1 MDFHYRTPTHVSM
14 MRQMVVSTLAIV
26 SGLTGIDDRFAIAYI
41 DKESVDG
48 FGLLLPLGMH
58 SFDSAQAAVNAF
70 SLHQLTS
77 PRTERV
83 ELQEVTQ
90 QVSEM
95 LCLFARPALCHL
107 FFVSA
112 NLSVQLSTPV
122 TDRRI
127 GFHTVSPNFC
137 FPFNGPDIP
146 PGWHV
151 FFDDNSYD
159 TESKEAILKD
169 KISTVIE
176 HIRTGFEPGVVKDLR
191 LDFSAGERCQIQP
204 VLEENYLDLLRPGE
218 RWVIPV
224 EIKVPSAAVR
234 RPPQVTYSKGDES
247 NPTLDSMMVELQ
259 DVLNDFSCEILP
271 QHILSSRLQYR
282 HSLLSAENVVSVESA
297 CIVGRDTQRDRLG
310 TFHD

>member
-1 MDFHYRTPTHVSM
+1 
-14 MRQMVVSTLAIV
+14 MVVSTLAIV
-26 SGLTGIDDRFAIAYI
+26 SSLTGIDDRFSIAYI
-41 DKESVDG
+41 DKDSVDG

-58 SFDSAQAAVNAF
+58 SFESAQAAIDTFA
-70 SLHQLTS
+70 LHQLTS
-77 PRTERV
+77 QQTERV

-127 GFHTVSPNFC
+127 GFHTISPNFC

-151 FFDDNSYD
+151 FFDGNSYD
-159 TESKEAILKD
+159 AESKEAILKD

-176 HIRTGFEPGVVKDLR
+176 HIRTGIEPGVVKDLR
-191 LDFSAGERCQIQP
+191 LGFTAGERCQIQP
-204 VLEENYLDLLRPGE
+204 VLEESYLDLLRPGE

-224 EIKVPSAAVR
+224 EVRVPSAAVR
-234 RPPQVTYSKGDES
+234 RPLRVTCSERDVS

-259 DVLNDFSCEILP
+259 DVLDGFSCEILP
-271 QHILSSRLQYR
+271 QHILSSRLEYR
-282 HSLLSAENVVSVESA
+282 HSLLSAESVVSVEST
-297 CIVGRDTQRDRLG
+297 CTVGRDIY
-310 TFHD
+310 

>member
-1 MDFHYRTPTHVSM
+1 
-14 MRQMVVSTLAIV
+14 MVVSTLAIV
-26 SGLTGIDDRFAIAYI
+26 SSLTGIDDRFSIAYI
-41 DKESVDG
+41 DKDSVDG
-48 FGLLLPLGMH
+48 FGLLLPLGVH
-58 SFDSAQAAVNAF
+58 SFESAQAAIDTFALN
-70 SLHQLTS
+70 QLTS
-77 PRTERV
+77 QQTERV

-127 GFHTVSPNFC
+127 GFHTISPNFC

-151 FFDDNSYD
+151 FFDGNGYD
-159 TESKEAILKD
+159 AESKEAILKD

-176 HIRTGFEPGVVKDLR
+176 QIRTGIEPGVVKDLR
-191 LDFSAGERCQIQP
+191 LGFTAGERCQIQP
-204 VLEENYLDLLRPGE
+204 VLEESYLDLLRPGE

-224 EIKVPSAAVR
+224 EVRVPSAAVR
-234 RPPQVTYSKGDES
+234 RPLRVTCSERDAS
-247 NPTLDSMMVELQ
+247 NPTIDSMMVELQ
-259 DVLNDFSCEILP
+259 DVLDGFSCEILP
-271 QHILSSRLQYR
+271 QHILFSRLEYR
-282 HSLLSAENVVSVESA
+282 HSLLSAESVVSVEST
-297 CIVGRDTQRDRLG
+297 CTVGRDIY
-310 TFHD
+310 

>member
-1 MDFHYRTPTHVSM
+1 M
-14 MRQMVVSTLAIV
+14 MRQMVVSALAIV
-26 SGLTGIDDRFAIAYI
+26 SGLTGINDRFAIAYI
-41 DKESVDG
+41 DKDSVDG
-48 FGLLLPLGMH
+48 FGLLLPLGIH
-58 SFDSAQAAVNAF
+58 SFDSAQAAIDTF
-70 SLHQLTS
+70 SFHQLTS
-77 PRTERV
+77 QQLERV

-112 NLSVQLSTPV
+112 NMSVQLSTPV

-127 GFHTVSPNFC
+127 GFHTISPNFC

-151 FFDDNSYD
+151 FFDGNSYD
-159 TESKEAILKD
+159 MESKEAILKE

-176 HIRTGFEPGVVKDLR
+176 HIRTGIEPGVVKDLR

-218 RWVIPV
+218 RWMVPV
-224 EIKVPSAAVR
+224 KIKVPSASVR
-234 RPPQVTYSKGDES
+234 RPLRVTCSEGDDS

-259 DVLNDFSCEILP
+259 DVLDDFSCEILP

-282 HSLLSAENVVSVESA
+282 HSLLSAENIVSVESV
-297 CIVGRDTQRDRLG
+297 CTVGRDV
-310 TFHD
+310 